1 MEHFLIIVNDLQPL
15 TIITKRFILDVA
27 DTMSLKRSEVLKR
40 SFYLKNNTDMQKKG
54 TPEFDVLSKVRLMV
68 DSLLER

>member
-1 MEHFLIIVNDLQPL
+1 
-15 TIITKRFILDVA
+15 
-27 DTMSLKRSEVLKR
+27 MSLKRSEVLKR
-40 SFYLKNNTDMQKKG
+40 SFYLKNNTAMQKKG